1 MRNRLFSYFIA
12 AIVASCGFLYL
23 ALNIFVLSEF
33 ARIEKQEVQLNLSN
47 AIAALTR
54 ENAALTVWA
63 RDYAPWDD
71 TYEFIQSGDPEYIT
85 ENFAADTIENL
96 GFDLI
101 LFLDNSGSVVWSYVA
116 GPKSAGDL
124 DIASLPFLQLEG
136 LEWDS
141 STGRGGLYRFADNEV
156 YQIGAH
162 PILTTAAKGPNRGSL
177 VFGRKFDDRQ
187 FERIVASSVAD
198 FDLQIVGSR
207 GVGFD
212 RVERIQ
218 SQFGGVDVGR
228 HKDRMWAT
236 TVLRD
241 ITDEPV
247 VLLRVGTHRDT
258 VLAGKLAIR
267 NVLFVY
273 MLIGLAILLFGR
285 LLLAQQARAPAQE
298 A

>member
-1 MRNRLFSYFIA
+1 MRSHSFTYFLV
-12 AIVASCGFLYL
+12 AIVASWGLLYL
-23 ALNIFVLSEF
+23 ALNVFLLAEF
-33 ARIEKQEVQLNLSN
+33 ERIEEQEAQANLGN

-71 TYEFIQSGDPEYIT
+71 TYEFIQGGDAQYIA

-101 LFLDNSGSVVWSYVA
+101 LFLDSSGSVVWSYVA
-116 GPKSAGDL
+116 GPESADDL
-124 DIASLPFLQLEG
+124 DIANLPFLQLDS

-141 STGRGGLYRFADNEV
+141 STGLGGLYRFSQNGV

-162 PILTTAAKGPNRGSL
+162 PILTTAARGPNRGSL
-177 VFGRKFDDRQ
+177 IFGRRFDDRQ
-187 FERIVASSVAD
+187 FERIVASSIAD
-198 FDLQIVGSR
+198 FDLQRVGSNR
-207 GVGFD
+207 AAFE

-228 HKDRMWAT
+228 REDRMWAT

-247 VLLRVGTHRDT
+247 VVLSVGTHRDA
-258 VLAGKLAIR
+258 VLAGKQAIR
-267 NVLFVY
+267 NVMFVY
-273 MLIGLAILLFGR
+273 ALIALVILLFAR
-285 LLLAQQARAPAQE
+285 LMLAQE
-298 A
+298 ARASAQAE